1 MKRISISNFKEM
13 KTPSDTLIEIIEII
27 KGKITP
33 DTDIVWTRYN
43 SVEELNIDLDK
54 IINGILKNENGT
66 FSKLEILFAPTGS
79 FQELSLTNGWGEEFL
94 KLSEMFDY
102 QIEKLKH

>member
-1 MKRISISNFKEM
+1 M

-43 SVEELNIDLDK
+43 SVEELNIDLD
-54 IINGILKNENGT
+54 
-66 FSKLEILFAPTGS
+66 
-79 FQELSLTNGWGEEFL
+79 
-94 KLSEMFDY
+94 
-102 QIEKLKH
+102 